1 MRCIVTGAAGFIGSH
16 LVDRLLARGY
26 SVTGIDNLVRGS
38 REHLHEALAHPGFS
52 FVVADVAR
60 LDERSEIA
68 GCFDTIWHLA
78 ANSDIAAGVSD
89 SEVDLQA
96 TFMSTVGALR
106 LARRLGIPKFYFTS
120 SSAVFGEF
128 EGPIHETSGP
138 MAPISNY
145 GAMKLASEAAISA
158 AEHDY
163 LQRAVIF
170 RLPNVVGTR
179 TTHGLVHDLFEKI
192 ESVSDVLEV
201 LGDGRQCK
209 QYMHVS
215 EVLEAMMFVEEHA
228 TSRSNLFHIAPAD
241 EGTTVAEIVEIV
253 KRASGCSVPT
263 RYTGGDRGWK
273 GDVPKF
279 QYSAEKLRRFGWES
293 RLNSKEAVA
302 RACEEIVAAMRSIKE
317 A

>member
-16 LVDRLLARGY
+16 LVDRLLARGNR
-26 SVTGIDNLVRGS
+26 VIGIDNLVRGH
-38 REHLHEALAHPGFS
+38 REHLHDAFASPMFS
-52 FVVADVAR
+52 FVEADLTSAAC
-60 LDERSEIA
+60 EEIA
-68 GCFDTIWHLA
+68 GTFDEIWHLA

-89 SEVDLQA
+89 PEMDLQA
-96 TFMSTVGALR
+96 TFLSTVGALR
-106 LARRLGIPKFYFTS
+106 LARRLGIPSFYFTS

-128 EGPIHETSGP
+128 AGSIEETSGP
-138 MAPISNY
+138 MIPISNY

-158 AEHDY
+158 AAHDY
-163 LQRAVIF
+163 LQRAVVF

-179 TTHGLVHDLFEKI
+179 TTHGLVHDLFEKM
-192 ESVSDVLEV
+192 ERVSDVLEV

-215 EVLEAMMFVEEHA
+215 EVLEAMVFVEEQHA
-228 TSRSNLFHIAPAD
+228 TSRFEFFHIAPVD
-241 EGTTVAEIVEIV
+241 EGTTVTEIVDIV
-253 KRASGCSVPT
+253 KRATGCSVPT

-279 QYSAEKLRRFGWES
+279 QYSAEKLRRLGWES

-302 RACEEIVAAMRSIKE
+302 RACDEMVPAMRSTKE